1 MAPAG
6 PHKGVRTEAT
16 REKYSPLLREANT
29 VKDFATAQQWYKM
42 ESVPVY
48 IHELMIYSFREQIQ
62 SNNHEVNKCKK
73 ETQHE

>member
-1 MAPAG
+1 MGRPYLDILIPHLPYIDVAPAG
-6 PHKGVRTEAT
+6 PDKGVRTEAT

-48 IHELMIYSFREQIQ
+48 IHELMIYSFREQI
-62 SNNHEVNKCKK
+62 
-73 ETQHE
+73 